1 MNGFKNSTRMRSGFN
16 FGSSAGFTTST
27 GKVQNIAYSRK
38 TPRRKAAKF
47 AEGGKID
54 SSLHSFKEDSQ
65 LNVEHGPNGG
75 LRPGF
80 TRGGYASK
88 YADGGKVAPKKPAPP
103 PPPPSDTNRKG
114 TTPMD
119 ALRGR
124 QKQMA
129 DLGLKKGGVAR
140 FAKGGRIPDHKVA
153 AMEARKAV
161 SQHVATPAPRGHK
174 GLGTKLDGC

>member
-38 TPRRKAAKF
+38 TPRRKSAKF

-54 SSLHSFKEDSQ
+54 SSLHSFKGDSQ
-65 LNVEHGPNGG
+65 LNVEHGPSGG

-88 YADGGKVAPKKPAPP
+88 YADGGKVPPKKPP
-103 PPPPSDTNRKG
+103 PPPTPTDTNRG
-114 TTPMD
+114 TTTRD
-119 ALRGR
+119 ILQGR
-124 QKQMA
+124 KKQME
-129 DLGLKKGGVAR
+129 DLGLKRGGVAH
-140 FAKGGRIPDHKVA
+140 FAKGGRIPEHRVA
-153 AMEARKAV
+153 AMEARKALA
-161 SQHVATPAPRGHK
+161 QHVATPAPRGHK
-174 GLGTKLDGC
+174 GLGAKMKSC